1 MIINLTVKVICVSA
15 DQFAVI
21 CCINP
26 PSPTRPHRIS
36 QFYSVPGWKKHLAD
50 QLGALGSGISIF
62 ENDLQAITGRISDP
76 SVKYVPI
83 GAKV

>member
-1 MIINLTVKVICVSA
+1 MIINLTVRVICVSA

-21 CCINP
+21 CCIH

-36 QFYSVPGWKKHLAD
+36 QIYSVSGWKKHLAD

-62 ENDLQAITGRISDP
+62 ENDLQTISGRISDP